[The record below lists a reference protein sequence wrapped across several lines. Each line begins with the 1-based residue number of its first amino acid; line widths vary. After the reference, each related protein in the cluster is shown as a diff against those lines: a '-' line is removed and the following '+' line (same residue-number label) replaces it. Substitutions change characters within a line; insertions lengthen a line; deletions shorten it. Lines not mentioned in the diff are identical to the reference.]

1 VSVSLHLL
9 LPLASSFGYVAGVL
23 LLKRSAAFGVGVW
36 RTTFIANLFLAI
48 CVAPFW
54 LLGGNGGGLIWQP
67 LVTASLFFVGQVAT
81 FIAIDRGDVS
91 VATPVLG
98 AKIILVA
105 LISALL
111 LPDPTPLKWWIAA
124 ALSTAAIVLLNRRPP
139 GTAGTTANR
148 NIGVTIIAALA
159 AALAFAICDVHVQKW
174 APAWGV
180 GHFLPIMFG
189 TVGVLSFF
197 LIPIFREPLRKIK
210 RPAWPWLIGGSV
222 LLGLQAAGVGI
233 AIGAFGDATAVNVV
247 YSSRGLWSVLAV
259 WWVGHWFHNDEQNL
273 GPAVLR
279 LRLWGA
285 GLMLLAIALVLI

>member
-1 VSVSLHLL
+1 
-9 LPLASSFGYVAGVL
+9 
-23 LLKRSAAFGVGVW
+23 
-36 RTTFIANLFLAI
+36 
-48 CVAPFW
+48 
-54 LLGGNGGGLIWQP
+54 
-67 LVTASLFFVGQVAT
+67 
-81 FIAIDRGDVS
+81 
-91 VATPVLG
+91 
-98 AKIILVA
+98 
-105 LISALL
+105 
-111 LPDPTPLKWWIAA
+111 
-124 ALSTAAIVLLNRRPP
+124 
-139 GTAGTTANR
+139 
-148 NIGVTIIAALA
+148 
-159 AALAFAICDVHVQKW
+159 
-174 APAWGV
+174 
-180 GHFLPIMFG
+180 MFG